1 MDFFEAQE
9 LARKKTKLLV
19 FYFVL
24 AVLGIVVSVYALL
37 VVVTAFGGREAADV
51 EPLALWQPGLL
62 AAAAVGSLAVILLGS
77 GFKVL
82 QLAAGGARVAQE
94 LGGRRVDKATTDP
107 DERRLLN
114 VVEEMAIAS
123 GTAVPDVYVLEDE
136 ESINA
141 FAAGYS
147 PSDAVIGVT
156 RGCMRLLTRDELQ
169 GVIAH
174 EFSHVLNGDMR
185 LNIRLMGLLFGIVM
199 LTVVGRI
206 VLRSGAH
213 GSSSNRKNNG
223 AAAMLVFGLGL
234 LVIGSIGVFFARL
247 IQAAVSRQR
256 EYLAD
261 ASAVQFTRLPD
272 GISGAL
278 KKIGGL
284 AQGSRIQD
292 PHAEEAS
299 HMFFADGLARHLGSA
314 LATHPPLP
322 QRIRALEPHWD
333 GRFVAP
339 NDGEQAMR
347 LGRAATDRARRA
359 ASPQRRPAGADSRAA
374 GFAPPP
380 AAELDLPRRPSPA
393 SSPRP
398 GAPLPAFEG
407 PNEAQIARAADLR
420 AGLPTGWL
428 ARAAHAPGAVSGL
441 FGLLLSRNDRL
452 RSDQLRLLSE
462 HVDPELVDEV
472 LAAHEETRALTS
484 EQRIALVDLAIPAL
498 RRLSAAEYGLFVQ
511 TTQLLVESDSRV
523 DLFEFT
529 LEKILRRHLDLFFRK
544 RPQPEVRFGRVREVA
559 RSAAILLSALA
570 WVGARGDARRAQQAF
585 DAGLQRLE
593 HADPGLRLALSPQ
606 SECGLGALG
615 SALDQLEHAGPLL
628 KKALI
633 EGCGAAVLA
642 DGVVLDQEAELIRAI
657 ADSLGSPL
665 PLRVARHPA

>member
-24 AVLGIVVSVYALL
+24 AVLGIVVAVYALL
-37 VVVTAFGGREAADV
+37 VVVTALGGSETDV

-62 AAAAVGSLAVILLGS
+62 AAATVGSLAVISLGS

-82 QLAAGGARVAQE
+82 QLAAGGERVAKE
-94 LGGRRVDKATTDP
+94 LGGRRVSKDTVDP

-136 ESINA
+136 EGINA

-156 RGCMRLLTRDELQ
+156 RGCMQALSRDELQ

-199 LTVVGRI
+199 MTVIGRI

-223 AAAMLVFGLGL
+223 AAAILAFGLGL
-234 LVIGSIGVFFARL
+234 VVIGSIGVFFARL

-261 ASAVQFTRLPD
+261 ASAVQFTRLPA
-272 GISGAL
+272 GIAGAL
-278 KKIGGL
+278 KKIGGV

-322 QRIRALEPHWD
+322 LRIRALEPDWD
-333 GRFVAP
+333 GRFIPPGDVDPAL
-339 NDGEQAMR
+339 R
-347 LGRAATDRARRA
+347 LGRAAPRRGTAVPAAAPLAAPVSALAAESRA
-359 ASPQRRPAGADSRAA
+359 ASGTAAAVPAFQSPNDAQMTRAA
-374 GFAPPP
+374 
-380 AAELDLPRRPSPA
+380 
-393 SSPRP
+393 
-398 GAPLPAFEG
+398 
-407 PNEAQIARAADLR
+407 QLR
-420 AGLPTGWL
+420 AGLPAAWL
-428 ARAAHAPGAVSGL
+428 TRASRAPGAVAGL
-441 FGLLLSRNDRL
+441 FGLLLSRNERLRQDQIRLLADRL
-452 RSDQLRLLSE
+452 
-462 HVDPELVDEV
+462 DPELVADV
-472 LAAHEETRALTS
+472 TAAHEETRGLNS
-484 EQRIALVDLAIPAL
+484 EQRLALVDLAIPAL
-498 RRLSAAEYGLFVQ
+498 RRLTSAEYALFVE
-511 TTQLLVESDSRV
+511 TTQKLVESDSRV

-529 LEKILRRHLDLFFRK
+529 LEKILHRHLDLYFQR
-544 RPQPEVRFGRVREVA
+544 RPPPDVRYGRLRDVA
-559 RSAAILLSALA
+559 TSASVLLSALA
-570 WVGARGDARRAQQAF
+570 WVGARGDAARASHAFEAGVRALERTEPATRVALASQA
-585 DAGLQRLE
+585 
-593 HADPGLRLALSPQ
+593 
-606 SECGLGALG
+606 ECGLRALG
-615 SALDQLEHAGPLL
+615 SALDQLDHAGPLL
-628 KKALI
+628 KKALL
-633 EGCGAAVLA
+633 EACGAVVLA

-657 ADSLGSPL
+657 ADSLGAPL
-665 PLRVARHPA
+665 PLRVATTSR